1 MPGSPRDA
9 GGMNAGQGI
18 VHGVAAMTAT
28 RAIPLTLQEPMNR
41 KRIALFLL
49 AIAVLGVLGFGFWYL
64 RNGDKSDG
72 FQTAAVERGS
82 IEDTVSAIGA
92 LQPLQYVDV
101 GTQVTGQL
109 KTLHVEI
116 GDTVKKGQL
125 VAEIDPT
132 LLQAKVDSTKATLDN
147 LRAQLIDRQAQARL
161 AQQQVQRNREL
172 MKSDAVAQEVLQQTE
187 AAAVQAAA
195 QVTSLRAQIKQN
207 ESSLTADE
215 ANLRYTKIFA
225 PMAGTVVSLT
235 ARQGQTLVSSQ
246 QAPVILRIAD
256 LSTMTVWAQ
265 ASEAD
270 VPKVQV
276 GMPVYFNTLGLPE
289 RRWTGKVRQILPTPE
304 TVNNVI
310 LYNVLFDAANPDG
323 VLKPQMSAQVY
334 FLLARADNALLIPAN
349 ALQGSAR
356 GKKPAPGG
364 DAAGAA
370 KKPRDEAA
378 GAKSPPAAND
388 GGEPPAPKKRRFIV
402 RVLKDGQPE
411 EREIT
416 VGVMTRL
423 KAQVLS
429 GLEEGE
435 MVITGSAARDDKA
448 KGGPPR
454 GLPTPGRP
462 F

>member
-49 AIAVLGVLGFGFWYL
+49 AIAVLGGLGFGYWYL

-256 LSTMTVWAQ
+256 LSTMTVWA
-265 ASEAD
+265 
-270 VPKVQV
+270 
-276 GMPVYFNTLGLPE
+276 PVSYTHL
-289 RRWTGKVRQILPTPE
+289 TLPT
-304 TVNNVI
+304 N
-310 LYNVLFDAANPDG
+310 
-323 VLKPQMSAQVY
+323 
-334 FLLARADNALLIPAN
+334 
-349 ALQGSAR
+349 
-356 GKKPAPGG
+356 
-364 DAAGAA
+364 
-370 KKPRDEAA
+370 
-378 GAKSPPAAND
+378 
-388 GGEPPAPKKRRFIV
+388 
-402 RVLKDGQPE
+402 
-411 EREIT
+411 RE
-416 VGVMTRL
+416 V
-423 KAQVLS
+423 
-429 GLEEGE
+429 
-435 MVITGSAARDDKA
+435 
-448 KGGPPR
+448 
-454 GLPTPGRP
+454 
-462 F
+462 

>member
-1 MPGSPRDA
+1 MKRDW
-9 GGMNAGQGI
+9 QGI
-18 VHGVAAMTAT
+18 VDADKPIEFFRAVSFSAESIAT
-28 RAIPLTLQEPMNR
+28 RYFMSR
-41 KRIALFLL
+41 KSKIILAVVAFALF
-49 AIAVLGVLGFGFWYL
+49 ATAAFFWIRENGSKADHYL
-64 RNGDKSDG
+64 
-72 FQTAAVERGS
+72 TAAVERGS

-109 KTLHVEI
+109 KSLNVQI
-116 GDTVKKGQL
+116 GDTVKQGQL
-125 VAEIDPT
+125 LAEIDPT
-132 LLQAKVDSTKATLDN
+132 LLQARVDSTKATLQN
-147 LRAQLIDRQAQARL
+147 LRAQLVDRQAQAKL
-161 AQQQVQRNREL
+161 AQQQLRRNREL
-172 MKSDAVAQEVLQQTE
+172 MKSDAVAEELLQQSE
-187 AAAVQAAA
+187 AAAVQAEA
-195 QVTSLRAQIKQN
+195 QVESLRAQIRQN
-207 ESSLTADE
+207 ESSMTGDE
-215 ANLRYTKIFA
+215 ANLRYTRIFA

-246 QAPVILRIAD
+246 QAPTILRIAD
-256 LSTMTVWAQ
+256 LTTMTVWAQ

-270 VPKVQV
+270 VPKIQV

-310 LYNVLFDAANPDG
+310 LYNVLFDAENPDG

-356 GKKPAPGG
+356 GKKADENGGANQPAKASATKAQPSKAEGG
-364 DAAGAA
+364 
-370 KKPRDEAA
+370 
-378 GAKSPPAAND
+378 PASQ
-388 GGEPPAPKKRRFIV
+388 KKRRFVV

-416 VGVMTRL
+416 VGVLTRL

-435 MVITGSAARDDKA
+435 IVITGSAPKDDKA
-448 KGGPPR
+448 KGGAQR

>member
-1 MPGSPRDA
+1 
-9 GGMNAGQGI
+9 
-18 VHGVAAMTAT
+18 
-28 RAIPLTLQEPMNR
+28 MNR
-41 KRIALFLL
+41 KRIGLFLL
-49 AIAVLGVLGFGFWYL
+49 VAAVLGGLGVYFWHV
-64 RNGDKSDG
+64 RNENSADR
-72 FQTAAVERGS
+72 FVTAVVERGS

-109 KTLHVEI
+109 KSLHVEI
-116 GDTVKKGQL
+116 GDTVKQGQL

-132 LLQAKVDSTKATLDN
+132 LLQAKVDSTKATLQN
-147 LRAQLIDRQAQARL
+147 LRAQLVDRQAQAKL
-161 AQQQVQRNREL
+161 AQQQVKRNREL
-172 MKSDAVAQEVLQQTE
+172 MKADAVAEELLQQSE
-187 AAAVQAAA
+187 AAAVQGEA
-195 QVTSLRAQIKQN
+195 QVESLRAQIRQN

-215 ANLRYTKIFA
+215 ANLRYTRIFA

-270 VPKVQV
+270 VPKIHVA
-276 GMPVYFNTLGLPE
+276 MPVYFNTLGLPE
-289 RRWTGKVRQILPTPE
+289 RRWNSKVRQILPTPE

-310 LYNVLFDAANPDG
+310 LYNVLFDVDNPDG

-334 FLLARADNALLIPAN
+334 FLLARAEDALLIPAN
-349 ALQGSAR
+349 ALQSSVR
-356 GKKPAPGG
+356 GKRPAGNG
-364 DAAGAA
+364 DATRGARQ
-370 KKPRDEAA
+370 PEAA
-378 GAKSPPAAND
+378 GEASVAKAGA
-388 GGEPPAPKKRRFIV
+388 GEPATQKKRRFIV

-416 VGVMTRL
+416 VGVLTRL

-435 MVITGSAARDDKA
+435 TVVTGTVAKDDKT
-448 KGGPPR
+448 KDSGGR
-454 GLPTPGRP
+454 GLRAPGR
-462 F
+462 

>member
-1 MPGSPRDA
+1 
-9 GGMNAGQGI
+9 
-18 VHGVAAMTAT
+18 
-28 RAIPLTLQEPMNR
+28 MNR
-41 KRIALFLL
+41 KRIGLILVCAAILGGAGFFL
-49 AIAVLGVLGFGFWYL
+49 W
-64 RNGDKSDG
+64 RSNSDAKG
-72 FQTAAVERGS
+72 GRFVAAAVERGS

-109 KTLHVEI
+109 KSLNVQI
-116 GDTVKKGQL
+116 GDTVKQGQL

-132 LLQAKVDSTKATLDN
+132 LLQARVDSTKATLQN
-147 LRAQLIDRQAQARL
+147 LRAQLVDRQAQARL
-161 AQQQVQRNREL
+161 AEQQLKRNQAL
-172 MKSDAVAQEVLQQTE
+172 MTADAVAEELLQQSE
-187 AAAVQAAA
+187 AASVQAEA
-195 QVTSLRAQIKQN
+195 QVDALRAQIRQT

-215 ANLRYTKIFA
+215 ANLRYTRIFA

-246 QAPVILRIAD
+246 QAPTILRIAD

-270 VPKVQV
+270 VPKIEV
-276 GMPVYFNTLGLPE
+276 GMPVYFNTLGLPD

-334 FLLARADNALLIPAN
+334 FLLARAENALVIPAN

-356 GKKPAPGG
+356 GRKPDEGA
-364 DAAGAA
+364 DARLPPKEADPAGKAQ
-370 KKPRDEAA
+370 
-378 GAKSPPAAND
+378 PAAER
-388 GGEPPAPKKRRFIV
+388 GEPSQAKKRRFIV
-402 RVLKDGQPE
+402 RVLKDDQPV

-416 VGVMTRL
+416 VGVLTRL

-435 MVITGSAARDDKA
+435 LVVTGTAAKDDKA
-448 KGGPPR
+448 SKGGGQR
-454 GLPTPGRP
+454 TLPTPGRP
-462 F
+462 Y

>member
-1 MPGSPRDA
+1 
-9 GGMNAGQGI
+9 
-18 VHGVAAMTAT
+18 
-28 RAIPLTLQEPMNR
+28 MNR

-49 AIAVLGVLGFGFWYL
+49 AIAVLGGLGFGYWHF

-72 FQTAAVERGS
+72 FLTAAVERGS

-132 LLQAKVDSTKATLDN
+132 LLQPRVDSTKATLEN

-225 PMAGTVVSLT
+225 PMAGTVVTLT

-270 VPKVQV
+270 VPKIQV

-356 GKKPAPGG
+356 GKKSAPGG
-364 DAAGAA
+364 DAAGQAR
-370 KKPRDEAA
+370 KPKEDPV
-378 GAKSPPAAND
+378 GARNPPAAND

-416 VGVMTRL
+416 VGVLTRL

-435 MVITGSAARDDKA
+435 IVITGSAARDDKG

>member
-1 MPGSPRDA
+1 MSRKSTA
-9 GGMNAGQGI
+9 FLALAAFI
-18 VHGVAAMTAT
+18 LLAVAAYFWISENGGKSE
-28 RAIPLTLQEPMNR
+28 R
-41 KRIALFLL
+41 FL
-49 AIAVLGVLGFGFWYL
+49 
-64 RNGDKSDG
+64 
-72 FQTAAVERGS
+72 TAAVERGT

-109 KTLHVEI
+109 KALRVEI
-116 GDTVKKGQL
+116 GDTVKQGQL

-132 LLQAKVDSTKATLDN
+132 LLQARVDSTKATLQN
-147 LRAQLIDRQAQARL
+147 LRAQLVDRQAQAKL
-161 AQQQVQRNREL
+161 AQQQLKRNRDL
-172 MKSDAVAQEVLQQTE
+172 MKADAVAEELLQQSE
-187 AAAVQAAA
+187 AAAVQGEA
-195 QVTSLRAQIKQN
+195 QVESLRAQIRQN
-207 ESSLTADE
+207 DSSLTADA

-225 PMAGTVVSLT
+225 PMAGTIVSLT

-246 QAPVILRIAD
+246 QAPTILRIAD

-270 VPKVQV
+270 VPKIRV

-310 LYNVLFDAANPDG
+310 LYNVLFDADNPDG

-356 GKKPAPGG
+356 GKKAASNG
-364 DAAGAA
+364 DADSTARP
-370 KKPRDEAA
+370 PRAA
-378 GAKSPPAAND
+378 GNAPAAQEGD
-388 GGEPPAPKKRRFIV
+388 EPVPQKKRRFVV
-402 RVLKDGQPE
+402 RVLKDGEPV

-416 VGVMTRL
+416 VGVLTRL

-435 MVITGSAARDDKA
+435 VVITGTAAKDDKA
-448 KGGPPR
+448 KGSAPR

>member
-1 MPGSPRDA
+1 
-9 GGMNAGQGI
+9 MNY
-18 VHGVAAMTAT
+18 
-28 RAIPLTLQEPMNR
+28 
-41 KRIALFLL
+41 KRIGLILTSAAIFGGAGYFLWQSNSD
-49 AIAVLGVLGFGFWYL
+49 AKKNGFV
-64 RNGDKSDG
+64 
-72 FQTAAVERGS
+72 TAAVERSS
-82 IEDTVSAIGA
+82 IEDAVSAIGA

-109 KTLHVEI
+109 KSLNVQI
-116 GDTVKKGQL
+116 GDTVKQGQL

-132 LLQAKVDSTKATLDN
+132 LLQARVDSTKATLQN
-147 LRAQLIDRQAQARL
+147 LRAQLVDRQAQALL
-161 AQQQVQRNREL
+161 AQQQLKRNQDL
-172 MKSDAVAQEVLQQTE
+172 MKADAVAEEVLQQSE
-187 AAAVQAAA
+187 AGAVQAAA
-195 QVTSLRAQIKQN
+195 QVDALRAQIRQT

-215 ANLRYTKIFA
+215 ANLRYTRIFA

-246 QAPVILRIAD
+246 QAPTILRIAD

-270 VPKVQV
+270 VPKIDI
-276 GMPVYFNTLGLPE
+276 GMPVYFNTLGLPD

-310 LYNVLFDAANPDG
+310 LYNVLFDVANPDG

-334 FLLARADNALLIPAN
+334 FLVAQADNALIIPAN

-356 GKKPAPGG
+356 GRRSDENADARQQPKESGSVSKAQPAGG
-364 DAAGAA
+364 
-370 KKPRDEAA
+370 RSE
-378 GAKSPPAAND
+378 PAQA
-388 GGEPPAPKKRRFIV
+388 KKRRFVV
-402 RVLKDGQPE
+402 RVLKDGQVS

-416 VGVMTRL
+416 VGVLTRL

-435 MVITGSAARDDKA
+435 LVITGTSSKDEKA
-448 KGGPPR
+448 NKGSGQR
-454 GLPTPGRP
+454 TLPTPGRP

>member
-1 MPGSPRDA
+1 MRARATDQAVMSRKPTVILAFIAFALLGLA
-9 GGMNAGQGI
+9 GYYWI
-18 VHGVAAMTAT
+18 S
-28 RAIPLTLQEPMNR
+28 E
-41 KRIALFLL
+41 
-49 AIAVLGVLGFGFWYL
+49 
-64 RNGDKSDG
+64 NGGKSDRYV
-72 FQTAAVERGS
+72 TAVVERGS

-92 LQPLQYVDV
+92 LQPYQYVDV

-116 GDTVKKGQL
+116 GDTVKQGQL
-125 VAEIDPT
+125 VAEIDPI
-132 LLQAKVDSTKATLDN
+132 LLQARVESTKATLQN
-147 LRAQLIDRQAQARL
+147 LRAQLIDKQAQVKL
-161 AQQQVQRNREL
+161 AQQQLKRNREL
-172 MKSDAVAQEVLQQTE
+172 MKSDAVAEEVLQQSE
-187 AAAVQAAA
+187 AAAVQSEA
-195 QVTSLRAQIKQN
+195 QVASLRAQIKQN

-215 ANLRYTKIFA
+215 ANLRYTRIFA

-246 QAPVILRIAD
+246 QAPTILRIAD

-289 RRWTGKVRQILPTPE
+289 RRWTGTVRQILPTPE

-310 LYNVLFDAANPDG
+310 LYNVLFDVANPDG

-334 FLLARADNALLIPAN
+334 FLHARADNALLIPAN

-356 GKKPAPGG
+356 GKRAEGKGGANRAQKPSDSAAEPPAAK
-364 DAAGAA
+364 DAAG
-370 KKPRDEAA
+370 
-378 GAKSPPAAND
+378 
-388 GGEPPAPKKRRFIV
+388 EPTSPKKRRFVV
-402 RVLKDGQPE
+402 RVLKDGQAI

-429 GLEEGE
+429 GLDEGE
-435 MVITGSAARDDKA
+435 VVITGTAAKEEKA
-448 KGGPPR
+448 AGTTQR
-454 GLPTPGRP
+454 NLPTPGRP

>member
-1 MPGSPRDA
+1 M
-9 GGMNAGQGI
+9 
-18 VHGVAAMTAT
+18 
-28 RAIPLTLQEPMNR
+28 
-41 KRIALFLL
+41 
-49 AIAVLGVLGFGFWYL
+49 
-64 RNGDKSDG
+64 
-72 FQTAAVERGS
+72 
-82 IEDTVSAIGA
+82 
-92 LQPLQYVDV
+92 
-101 GTQVTGQL
+101 
-109 KTLHVEI
+109 
-116 GDTVKKGQL
+116 
-125 VAEIDPT
+125 
-132 LLQAKVDSTKATLDN
+132 QARVDSTKATLQN
-147 LRAQLIDRQAQARL
+147 LRAQLVDRQAQAKL
-161 AQQQVQRNREL
+161 AQQQLKRNRDL
-172 MKSDAVAQEVLQQTE
+172 MKSDAVAEELLQQSE
-187 AAAVQAAA
+187 AAAVQGEA
-195 QVTSLRAQIKQN
+195 QVESLRAQIRQN

-225 PMAGTVVSLT
+225 PMAGTIVSLT

-246 QAPVILRIAD
+246 QAPTILRIAD
-256 LSTMTVWAQ
+256 LLTMTVWAQ

-270 VPKVQV
+270 VPKIQV

-310 LYNVLFDAANPDG
+310 LYNVLFDADNPDG

-356 GKKPAPGG
+356 GKKAASNG
-364 DAAGAA
+364 DADSTARP
-370 KKPRDEAA
+370 PRAA
-378 GAKSPPAAND
+378 GNSPAAQE
-388 GGEPPAPKKRRFIV
+388 GGEPVPQKKRRFVV
-402 RVLKDGQPE
+402 RVLKDGEPV

-416 VGVMTRL
+416 VGVLTRL

-435 MVITGSAARDDKA
+435 VVITGTAAKDDKA
-448 KGGPPR
+448 KGSAPR

>member
-1 MPGSPRDA
+1 
-9 GGMNAGQGI
+9 
-18 VHGVAAMTAT
+18 
-28 RAIPLTLQEPMNR
+28 MNR
-41 KRIALFLL
+41 KRIGLFLL
-49 AIAVLGVLGFGFWYL
+49 VTAALGGLGFYFWHV
-64 RNGDKSDG
+64 RNGDNADR
-72 FQTAAVERGS
+72 FVTAVVERGS

-109 KTLHVEI
+109 KSLNVQI
-116 GDTVKKGQL
+116 GDTVKQGQL

-132 LLQAKVDSTKATLDN
+132 LLQARVDSTKATLQN
-147 LRAQLIDRQAQARL
+147 LRAQLVDRQAQARL
-161 AQQQVQRNREL
+161 AQQQLKRNREL
-172 MKSDAVAQEVLQQTE
+172 IKADAVAEELLQQSE
-187 AAAVQAAA
+187 AAAVQGEA
-195 QVTSLRAQIKQN
+195 QVESLRAQIRQN
-207 ESSLTADE
+207 ESSLTADA
-215 ANLRYTKIFA
+215 ANLRYTRIFA

-246 QAPVILRIAD
+246 QAPTILRIAD

-270 VPKVQV
+270 VPKIQV
-276 GMPVYFNTLGLPE
+276 GMTVYFNTLGLPE

-356 GKKPAPGG
+356 GKKASESGDSARAGKAPKT
-364 DAAGAA
+364 AADQA
-370 KKPRDEAA
+370 
-378 GAKSPPAAND
+378 AANES
-388 GGEPPAPKKRRFIV
+388 GEPAAPKKRRFVV
-402 RVLKDGQPE
+402 RLLKDGQPE

-416 VGVMTRL
+416 VGVLTRL

-435 MVITGSAARDDKA
+435 VVVTGTAAKDDKA
-448 KGGPPR
+448 KGNPQR

>member
-1 MPGSPRDA
+1 MK
-9 GGMNAGQGI
+9 
-18 VHGVAAMTAT
+18 
-28 RAIPLTLQEPMNR
+28 R
-41 KRIALFLL
+41 KRIVLFLL
-49 AIAVLGVLGFGFWYL
+49 AAAVLGGLAFYL
-64 RNGDKSDG
+64 WNSFNREKEDR
-72 FQTAAVERGS
+72 FVTAPVERGS

-109 KTLHVEI
+109 KTLHVQI
-116 GDTVKKGQL
+116 GDTVKQGQL
-125 VAEIDPT
+125 VAEIDPV
-132 LLQAKVDSTKATLDN
+132 LLQARVDSTKATLQN
-147 LRAQLIDRQAQARL
+147 LRAQLIDRQAQAGF
-161 AQQQVQRNREL
+161 AQQQLRRNREL
-172 MKSDAVAQEVLQQTE
+172 IKSDAVAEELLQQSE
-187 AAAVQAAA
+187 AAAVQSEA
-195 QVTSLRAQIKQN
+195 QVASLRAQIRQN

-215 ANLRYTKIFA
+215 ANLRYTRIYA
-225 PMAGTVVSLT
+225 PLAGTVVSLT

-246 QAPVILRIAD
+246 QAPTILRIAD

-270 VPKVQV
+270 VPKIRV

-310 LYNVLFDAANPDG
+310 LYNVLFDVANADG

-334 FLLARADNALLIPAN
+334 FLLAKADNALLIPAN

-356 GKKPAPGG
+356 GKKPAGG
-364 DAAGAA
+364 ADATPRQPSGA
-370 KKPRDEAA
+370 ET
-378 GAKSPPAAND
+378 PPAAEGPD
-388 GGEPPAPKKRRFIV
+388 AAPQKRRRFIV
-402 RVLKDGQPE
+402 RVLKDGQAE
-411 EREIT
+411 EREIA
-416 VGVMTRL
+416 VGVLTRL
-423 KAQVLS
+423 KAQVVS

-435 MVITGSAARDDKA
+435 LVITGTGPKEDKA
-448 KGGPPR
+448 KGGNPQR